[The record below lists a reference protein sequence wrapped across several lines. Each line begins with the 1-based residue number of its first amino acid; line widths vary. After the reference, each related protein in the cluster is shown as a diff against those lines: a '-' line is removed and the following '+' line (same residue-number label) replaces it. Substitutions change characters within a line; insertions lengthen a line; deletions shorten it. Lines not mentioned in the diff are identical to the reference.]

1 MRRWPV
7 ELGKGPSVQALK
19 QRRGLA
25 VSSAFLILGPVVVN
39 IGPVAPEAAA
49 ACTYSETVDG
59 NANTSSNYTNAVVPN
74 HVLALGLRVLR
85 SRQCF
90 LQLRP
95 DLQEPD
101 RYAICRPVV
110 PA

>member
-7 ELGKGPSVQALK
+7 ELGKGPTVQALK

-59 NANTSSNYTNAVVPN
+59 NANTSSDYTNA
-74 HVLALGLRVLR
+74 GGTK
-85 SRQCF
+85 SRP
-90 LQLRP
+90 RP
-95 DLQEPD
+95 GATRTPFPPMLSTTT
-101 RYAICRPVV
+101 ARP
-110 PA
+110 PGA